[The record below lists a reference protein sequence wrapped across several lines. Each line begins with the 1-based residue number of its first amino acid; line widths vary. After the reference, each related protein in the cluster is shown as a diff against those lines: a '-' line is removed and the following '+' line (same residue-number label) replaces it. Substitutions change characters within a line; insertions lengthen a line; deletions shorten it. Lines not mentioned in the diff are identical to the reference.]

1 MEWIIAK
8 GDFNFM
14 LVSKSNRRKPALLL
28 LALLLILTLAA
39 CKKDSSPTSSPSP
52 SGSEAPS
59 DNPSGFVT
67 PAGNSAGGENDPSAV
82 PVDSDANS
90 MTVLVNKTRALPDNY
105 RPDDLVYPD
114 VHFIFADKIE
124 KRMLR
129 QEAATALEKLFAGA
143 KADGIYLG
151 GVSGFRSQETQAK
164 LFQRYVDK
172 DGLEKAKTYSSVP
185 GYSEHQTGLSID
197 VSDSSG
203 NCAAEFC
210 FEGTPEAEWLAE
222 HAHEYGYIIR
232 YPKGKEDITGFAYE
246 PWHIRYVGTEVAGD
260 IYKRGI
266 TLEEYYGVV
275 PVSK

>member
-1 MEWIIAK
+1 MSFIK
-8 GDFNFM
+8 QNG
-14 LVSKSNRRKPALLL
+14 RKPALLL
-28 LALLLILTLAA
+28 VALLLTLSLAA
-39 CKKDSSPTSSPSP
+39 CKKDDPGKPSP
-52 SGSEAPS
+52 SASGQTS
-59 DNPSGFVT
+59 DNPSGFISPA
-67 PAGNSAGGENDPSAV
+67 PAGSGAAGEGSPSAV

-90 MTVLVNKTRALPDNY
+90 VTVLVNKTRALPDNY

-114 VHFIFADKIE
+114 VHFIFEDKIE

-129 QEAATALEKLFAGA
+129 QEAATALEQLFAGA
-143 KADGIYLG
+143 ETDGIFLG
-151 GVSGFRSQETQAK
+151 GVSGFRSQETQAA

-172 DGLEKAKTYSSVP
+172 DGLETAKTYSSVP

-210 FEGTPEAEWLAE
+210 FEGTAEAEWLAD

-232 YPKGKEDITGFAYE
+232 YPKGKEAITGFAYE
-246 PWHIRYVGTEVAGD
+246 PWHIRYVGTEVAGE
-260 IYKRGI
+260 IYKRDI

-275 PVSK
+275 PVSN